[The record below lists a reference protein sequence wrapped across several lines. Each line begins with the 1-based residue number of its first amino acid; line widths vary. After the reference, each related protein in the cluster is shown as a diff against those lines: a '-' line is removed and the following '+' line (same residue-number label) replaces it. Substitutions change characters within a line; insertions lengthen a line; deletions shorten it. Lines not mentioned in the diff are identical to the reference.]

1 MEVYTNVAL
10 SNIWH
15 TPGIHV
21 AWTLGNQHDGK
32 ALPGRRSCCRR
43 RSMVQGVAGRNKS
56 LACCFCWPP
65 SSDIVTG
72 FRCPSSPLSAGHLD
86 ALKRFIGFSINP
98 GRTRNGGLAPHTC
111 SLSSTPSEF
120 AGVSRQGH
128 FSYYL
133 IRLIVLRSWWR
144 QALRHSREGDSLSLI
159 TLERDIQTR
168 SLNFTLTPLQHKYL
182 KAPFYHRNLFQL
194 HNQQWIILLYI
205 LL

>member
-1 MEVYTNVAL
+1 MWLGHSGTNMTEKHYREGVVL
-10 SNIWH
+10 
-15 TPGIHV
+15 P
-21 AWTLGNQHDGK
+21 K
-32 ALPGRRSCCRR
+32 AKHGSMCCRKKQVINMLFLLI
-43 RSMVQGVAGRNKS
+43 S
-56 LACCFCWPP
+56 
-65 SSDIVTG
+65 I
-72 FRCPSSPLSAGHLD
+72 FRCSNRFLLSVSRHRAQDSLNS
-86 ALKRFIGFSINP
+86 LKRFIGFSINP
-98 GRTRNGGLAPHTC
+98 GRTRNGGLAPHTS
-111 SLSSTPSEF
+111 SLSSTSSEF
-120 AGVSRQGH
+120 AGVPRQGH